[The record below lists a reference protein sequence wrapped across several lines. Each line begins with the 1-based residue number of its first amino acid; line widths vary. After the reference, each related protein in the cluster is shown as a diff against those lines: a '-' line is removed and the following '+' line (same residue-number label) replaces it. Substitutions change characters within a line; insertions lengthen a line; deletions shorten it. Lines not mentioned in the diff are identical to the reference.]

1 MLLNAPIPSLKG
13 QSVTFTGQQ
22 LNQEDLEVW
31 LQVLNLARSHPLGE
45 ICHTSAHGLL
55 KALDRPTGNSQ
66 HKQLHDS
73 LRRLQAHGLE
83 VKAGR
88 FTYFG
93 SLIKEGIKDEVTR
106 HYLIE
111 INPRLAALF
120 GQGWTQLDTATRR
133 KLRGKPLALWLQAH
147 YATHAKPLSYS
158 VAKLRDLSGSRTKDQ
173 LAGRAQYNQG

>member
-1 MLLNAPIPSLKG
+1 
-13 QSVTFTGQQ
+13 
-22 LNQEDLEVW
+22 
-31 LQVLNLARSHPLGE
+31 
-45 ICHTSAHGLL
+45 
-55 KALDRPTGNSQ
+55 
-66 HKQLHDS
+66 
-73 LRRLQAHGLE
+73 LQAHGLE